1 MGLDLFAAGRK
12 WAGTGVEGPVFAIVD
27 KAAQRLRI
35 EGENSH
41 CCPSGSSG
49 LTQVFGGTI
58 QNDPS
63 LLSIAVVACSS
74 QPLLSKCRVDGTL
87 KVGSVDLEQGK

>member
-1 MGLDLFAAGRK
+1 MGLDLFAAERK
-12 WAGTGVEGPVFAIVD
+12 WAGKGVERLVFAIVN
-27 KAAQRLRI
+27 KAAQRFRI

-41 CCPSGSSG
+41 CCPSDSSG

-63 LLSIAVVACSS
+63 LLSIAVDACSS
-74 QPLLSKCRVDGTL
+74 KPLLSKCRLDGTL
-87 KVGSVDLEQGK
+87 KVGLVDLEQRK

>member
-1 MGLDLFAAGRK
+1 MERL
-12 WAGTGVEGPVFAIVD
+12 VFAIVD
-27 KAAQRLRI
+27 DSAQWFSI

-41 CCPSGSSG
+41 CCPSDSSG

-63 LLSIAVVACSS
+63 FLSIAVVACSS

-87 KVGSVDLEQGK
+87 KVGLVNLEQGK

>member
-12 WAGTGVEGPVFAIVD
+12 WAGKGVEGPVFAIVD

-41 CCPSGSSG
+41 CCPSDSSG

-87 KVGSVDLEQGK
+87 KVGLVDLEQGK